1 MYVFKIIYR
10 THNWGTQIHIWGNI
24 YIFSFVIGLKF
35 TVCHKDTKLND
46 ILYIYD
52 SLHFKNLL
60 KVTLIIF
67 YVNILSSSFLI
78 LFYNKE
84 TSAPWRKD

>member
-1 MYVFKIIYR
+1 MFLKLYTIHTIGIHKYIFGGIY
-10 THNWGTQIHIWGNI
+10 TF
-24 YIFSFVIGLKF
+24 FSFVIGLKF

-67 YVNILSSSFLI
+67 YVNILSSLFLI